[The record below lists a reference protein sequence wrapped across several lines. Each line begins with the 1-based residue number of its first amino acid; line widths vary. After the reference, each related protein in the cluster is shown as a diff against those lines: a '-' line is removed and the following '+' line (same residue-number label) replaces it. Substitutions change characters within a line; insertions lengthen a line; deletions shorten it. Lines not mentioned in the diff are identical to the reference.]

1 MELQT
6 TKASL
11 AACEVVLF
19 VPCSSCKSVMNLV
32 DHLGQTT
39 PEIKVR
45 KQFLCELGVFRN
57 MLQSLLLWV
66 IQELVL
72 ELQTTL
78 DKTAAQQR
86 ESFDSD
92 EDSGIAQYTQ
102 VWNYCLLPIHQ

>member
-1 MELQT
+1 
-6 TKASL
+6 
-11 AACEVVLF
+11 
-19 VPCSSCKSVMNLV
+19 
-32 DHLGQTT
+32 
-39 PEIKVR
+39 
-45 KQFLCELGVFRN
+45 

-86 ESFDSD
+86 ESFDCD

-102 VWNYCLLPIHQ
+102 VWSYSLLLIHQ